1 MFLYIVKRL
10 IQMIPLVIGIT
21 FISFIIIQM
30 APGDYL
36 DQLRMNPQISKET
49 LKELEKAYGLDQP
62 ILVQYFKWLMNA
74 LKFDLGYS
82 FSYHVPVIEL
92 IKERIGNTL
101 FLSITS
107 ALLAWLL
114 AVPLGIWAAL
124 NPNRWIDK
132 FIQLFSFTFMSIPNF
147 FLAFLLLFV
156 AVKTGLFPTGGA
168 TSPDYDQLSLT
179 GKIID
184 RLWHVSL
191 PAFVLAI
198 GSLAGL
204 VRLVRSAM
212 IEALHSEYVM
222 FARAKGLPE
231 KQVIFRHALR
241 NALNPFITL
250 LGFEIANLLS
260 GAALI
265 EIIVNWPGMGM
276 LMLDAVL
283 SQDLYLVMGGLYIG
297 AIMLIIGNLIADIL
311 LAKLDPRVTQR
322 EVEGVLK

>member
-1 MFLYIVKRL
+1 
-10 IQMIPLVIGIT
+10 MIPLLLGIT
-21 FISFIIIQM
+21 FLSFIIIQM

-36 DQLRMNPQISKET
+36 DQLKMNPQVSEKTIKQ
-49 LKELEKAYGLDQP
+49 LEEVYGLNQP
-62 ILVQYFKWLMNA
+62 LLVQYFKWLINA

-82 FSYHVPVIEL
+82 FSYNMPVIEL
-92 IKERIGNTL
+92 IKDRVGNTL

-107 ALLAWLL
+107 GLLAWFL
-114 AVPLGIWAAL
+114 AIPLGIIAA
-124 NPNRWIDK
+124 IKKDSFVDK
-132 FIQLFSFTFMSIPNF
+132 FIQLFSFTFMSLPGF
-147 FLAFLLLFV
+147 FLAFILLFFS
-156 AVKTGLFPTGGA
+156 VKTGILPTGGA
-168 TSPDYDQLSLT
+168 VSPNYDNLNFYE
-179 GKIID
+179 KILD
-184 RLWHVSL
+184 KLWHVSL

-198 GSLAGL
+198 TSLAGL

-212 IEALHSEYVM
+212 IESLQSEYVL
-222 FARAKGLPE
+222 FAKAKGLKE
-231 KQVIFRHALR
+231 KDIVLKHALK
-241 NALNPFITL
+241 NALNPFITI
-250 LGFEIANLLS
+250 LGFEIASLLS

-311 LAKLDPRVTQR
+311 LAKIDPRIRQR

>member
-1 MFLYIVKRL
+1 MFFYILKRL

-21 FISFIIIQM
+21 FISFIIIQL

-36 DQLRMNPQISKET
+36 DQLKMNPQISKET

-62 ILVQYFKWLMNA
+62 LLVQYFKWLINA

-82 FSYHVPVIEL
+82 FAYHVPVLEL
-92 IKERIGNTL
+92 IKERVGNTL

-107 ALLAWLL
+107 AILAWGL

-124 NPNRWIDK
+124 RPNSIVDK

-147 FLAFLLLFV
+147 FLAFLLLFL
-156 AVKTGLFPTGGA
+156 AVKTGILPTGGA
-168 TSPDYDQLSLT
+168 TSPNYEQLSLME
-179 GKIID
+179 KIID

-191 PAFVLAI
+191 PAFVLAV

-212 IEALHSEYVM
+212 IESLHSEYVL

-231 KQVIFRHALR
+231 KDVIIKHALR

-311 LAKLDPRVTQR
+311 LAKLDPRVRQR
-322 EVEGVLK
+322 EIEGLQI

>member
-1 MFLYIVKRL
+1 MLFYILKRL

-21 FISFIIIQM
+21 FISFIIIQL

-36 DQLRMNPQISKET
+36 DQLKMNPQISKET

-62 ILVQYFKWLMNA
+62 LLVQYFKWLINA

-82 FSYHVPVIEL
+82 FAYHVPVLEL
-92 IKERIGNTL
+92 IKERVGNTL

-107 ALLAWLL
+107 AILAWGL

-124 NPNRWIDK
+124 RPNSIVDK

-147 FLAFLLLFV
+147 FLAFLLLFL
-156 AVKTGLFPTGGA
+156 AVKTGILPTGGA
-168 TSPDYDQLSLT
+168 TSPNYEQLSLME
-179 GKIID
+179 KIID

-191 PAFVLAI
+191 PAFVLAV

-212 IEALHSEYVM
+212 IESLHSEYVL

-231 KQVIFRHALR
+231 KDVIIKHALR

-311 LAKLDPRVTQR
+311 LAKLDPRVRQR
-322 EVEGVLK
+322 EIEGLQI

>member
-1 MFLYIVKRL
+1 MFQYILKRL

-30 APGDYL
+30 APGSYL
-36 DQLRMNPQISKET
+36 DQLKMNPQISKET
-49 LKELEKAYGLDQP
+49 LKELERAYGLDQP
-62 ILVQYFKWLMNA
+62 LLVQYFKWLINA

-107 ALLAWLL
+107 AVLAWLL

-156 AVKTGLFPTGGA
+156 AVKTGILPTGGA
-168 TSPDYDQLSLT
+168 TSPDYDQMSLWE
-179 GKIID
+179 KILD

-198 GSLAGL
+198 GSIAGL

-212 IEALHSEYVM
+212 IEAMQSEYVM
-222 FARAKGLPE
+222 FARAKGLSE
-231 KQVIFRHALR
+231 REIILKHALR

-250 LGFEIANLLS
+250 LGFEIASLLS
-260 GAALI
+260 GAALV

-283 SQDLYLVMGGLYIG
+283 AQDLYLVMGGLYIG

-311 LAKLDPRVTQR
+311 LAKVDPRVRQR
-322 EVEGVLK
+322 EIEGVLK

>member
-1 MFLYIVKRL
+1 MFQYIIKRL

-21 FISFIIIQM
+21 FISFLIIQM
-30 APGDYL
+30 APGSYL
-36 DQLRMNPQISKET
+36 DQLKMNPQISKET
-49 LKELEKAYGLDQP
+49 LKELERAYGLDQP
-62 ILVQYFKWLMNA
+62 LLVQYFKWLINA

-82 FSYHVPVIEL
+82 FSYHVPVLEL

-107 ALLAWLL
+107 GLLAWIL

-147 FLAFLLLFV
+147 FLAFLMLFV
-156 AVKTGLFPTGGA
+156 AVKTGIFPTGGA
-168 TSPDYDQLSLT
+168 TSPDYDQMSLW
-179 GKIID
+179 GKILD

-191 PAFVLAI
+191 PAFVLGI

-212 IEALHSEYVM
+212 IEAMQSEYVM

-231 KQVIFRHALR
+231 RDVIFKHALR

-250 LGFEIANLLS
+250 LGFEIASLLS
-260 GAALI
+260 GAALV

-311 LAKLDPRVTQR
+311 LAKVDPRVRQR
-322 EVEGVLK
+322 EIEGVLK